1 MLQDLWV
8 ALGLMLVIEGILYAL
23 APDAMRRMIA
33 AVLVQPEMTIRIAGL
48 VAAAA
53 GLVVVMAARG

>member
-33 AVLVQPEMTIRIAGL
+33 AVLAQPEMTIRIAG
-48 VAAAA
+48 VATAAA
-53 GLVVVMAARG
+53 GLIVVMAARG